1 MKAKHFIDAIANIP
15 MDWRVRFQKWE
26 HSEDSNTNERGYINA
41 PNLVDLI
48 PTDMVL
54 DEVHKIC
61 KVYMVETDLDEYP
74 VKTEGAVI
82 DCEDFELEFI
92 LKWGDKEIPLKWEM
106 GDWGWSDK
114 IINIDFEEV

>member
-1 MKAKHFIDAIANIP
+1 MKAKHFIDAIANTP
-15 MDWRVRFQKWE
+15 MDWRVRFQKWGHFE
-26 HSEDSNTNERGYINA
+26 ETDSNRYGY
-41 PNLVDLI
+41 PNLVDLL

-92 LKWGDKEIPLKWEM
+92 LKLGNKEIPLKWEM